1 MENNYRDMMDA
12 VKAPEGL
19 RREVMKMSEQERTKK
34 ARPVPVRV
42 VLVAACVAALLAVGA
57 VAAEVSG
64 VDIVET
70 IKTALGLQ
78 VSEPKTIIRPTDEAE
93 LEGWTV
99 ALPEG
104 IAEDH
109 LSAEFWAELQS
120 AEPDEYDM
128 RCIFKEFQSREEL
141 KAYLGVAPTL
151 NPLLEQGDIAL
162 EGHGGWHLEGRSNA
176 EVEITYVWVTGNFSI
191 PVPETDGK
199 TIHVLLDT
207 WVSTAERPSGG
218 IYFENVEEV
227 IQEEYVTKNGL
238 KAVLSNTR
246 FAPTE
251 ENPEYYGGCG
261 IAEFY
266 LDGFAYRLRVWYDT
280 QWTEGDQ
287 VTATLKSILD
297 AYEVPQE

>member
-70 IKTALGLQ
+70 IKTALGIQ

-141 KAYLGVAPTL
+141 KSYLGVEPTL
-151 NPLLEQGDIAL
+151 NPLLEQGNMNV
-162 EGHGGWHLEGRSNA
+162 WCMEGRSGA
-176 EVEITYVWVTGNFSI
+176 GMEITYVWVTGNFSI

-297 AYEVPQE
+297 AYEAP

>member
-1 MENNYRDMMDA
+1 MKEDSGRLLEAMDHLDPALIEDMDGQTT
-12 VKAPEGL
+12 VK
-19 RREVMKMSEQERTKK
+19 RRP
-34 ARPVPVRV
+34 APVRV
-42 VLVAACVAALLAVGA
+42 LLIAACTAALLAVGA

-64 VDIVET
+64 VDIVEVV
-70 IKTALGLQ
+70 KTALGIQ
-78 VSEPKTIIRPTDEAE
+78 ISEPRTIVRPTDEAE
-93 LEGWTV
+93 LEGWAV

-104 IAEDH
+104 IAEDR

-266 LDGFAYRLRVWYDT
+266 LDGLAYRLRVWYDT
-280 QWTEGDQ
+280 QWTEDAQ

>member
-19 RREVMKMSEQERTKK
+19 RREVMKMGEQERTKK
-34 ARPVPVRV
+34 TRPLPVRV
-42 VLVAACVAALLAVGA
+42 ALAAACICALLAVGA

-64 VDIVET
+64 VDIVEVV
-70 IKTALGLQ
+70 KTALGLQ
-78 VSEPKTIIRPTDEAE
+78 VSEPETIIRPTDEAE

-120 AEPDEYDM
+120 AEPDEYNM
-128 RCIFKEFQSREEL
+128 RCINKTFQNREEL
-141 KAYLGVAPTL
+141 KAYLGVEPTL
-151 NPLLEQGDIAL
+151 NPLLERGDMNVWYMT
-162 EGHGGWHLEGRSNA
+162 GNSNA
-176 EVEITYVWVTGNFSI
+176 EMEITYVWVTGNFSI
-191 PVPETDGK
+191 PVPEADGK
-199 TIHVLLDT
+199 TILVLLDT
-207 WVSTAERPSGG
+207 WVSTAECPSGG
-218 IYFENVEEV
+218 IYFENVEEI

-238 KAVLSNTR
+238 KAVLSNAR
-246 FAPTE
+246 FTPTE

-266 LDGFAYRLRVWYDT
+266 LDGFAYRLRVWYNT
-280 QWTEGDQ
+280 QWTEDAQ

-297 AYEVPQE
+297 AYEAPRE